1 MKRSSPELKYQIGL
15 PGPTQYQPLETSLG
29 RNNKVM
35 NVFVLNQ
42 ERFEEP
48 ASPKDLLKLQR
59 LKREFKSYIPKD
71 VDLKDL

>member
-1 MKRSSPELKYQIGL
+1 
-15 PGPTQYQPLETSLG
+15 
-29 RNNKVM
+29 M